1 MATFTQSEIAH
12 GGRDITPWETSAC
25 DRLTEQIRSI
35 STTSPHPAQPPAAGS
50 RPPTLEDALREAAIT
65 IQFNGKWFIEQ
76 DLAALIETALNA
88 ASSSSISADLNAT
101 VTLIEVIITY
111 CLLPPYSLLQTTK
124 FLAQT
129 YYNANRA
136 HKTKKLAEF
145 AWTTLQHILESHLGG
160 QCVVALMEI
169 VNCRDDT
176 YLESRTGYAVVAG
189 ALMIISERLVLK
201 QEVHRAIP
209 VPGLTELLDSL
220 WGTAVNGNDHLRELI
235 MEIVVTVLSDPKAVQ
250 ALDDQSSWEVL
261 LETVEPCVAMT
272 PNCKAALALVDCLTA
287 ITTHFEARQLPS
299 IAGLL
304 VDVDRP
310 LPENLSIGLLE
321 PWLRLA
327 PSKEWPRGFN
337 KQIKKLSAS
346 TNYIREL
353 NSLVDW
359 TVQVFENTEPKLPLP
374 EFSKELEHY
383 INMPGAKK
391 EATAELTK
399 GVIKMFMYSAQS
411 HSPVSKSERN
421 ELFEAICSV
430 ASRCIDATIFLF
442 QIRADVEYMTYFE
455 RPRPQQPSDENQLTP
470 IMLYDISAV
479 SLDPWYAAIASAFRT
494 PGREDW
500 EPYLYFLDHLP
511 SLLGNHTMFRTCHIQ
526 FVPTLGQTI
535 CDMLERGAY
544 PEPPAA
550 MELTKS
556 HVTVRLVQI
565 VTACL
570 SYNHILTKQ
579 EIVNLASTILGVAGS
594 RDYIV
599 SIPCIHALTICCYE
613 LPDLMSSFMN
623 DVIDKMSK
631 MVTQRYLAIHV
642 LLFLAGLSRLPE
654 LFRNFQTHD
663 YKKIF
668 GVCGSYLQSIRGSN
682 ALLERQQTPSSD
694 QSGSRTNEATADA
707 LPQYVYAL
715 AHHVIAFWYLALK
728 QDHRRGLKEF
738 ITSFLRYTTADGRE
752 VLEDQG
758 IVTLDFI
765 DRVDAEDTHVCENQ
779 EFEHDETDG
788 RLVTRQRLAGVMLI
802 TTETALRNSKTIIT
816 VRRPTGTTK
825 HIIPHAVRSESGRQM
840 TVALT
845 KDTTENDFVNI
856 VPDEWD
862 GKTYGRFYVPSFT
875 SPLGSYDIL
884 TLPEDDATVTRS
896 IQSFDRTSALDS
908 HKAGVIYVGEDQKT
922 EDEIFMNVQGSPDY
936 VTLIEELGTLR
947 RLKDATFNTQ
957 GLDRIDDADGQHAVV
972 WNNDVTEL
980 VYHITTLMP
989 NNEDVSLNTANKKR
1003 HIGNDFVN
1011 IIFNNSGLPFDFNTF
1026 PSQFSA
1032 VYIVITP
1039 SARTTFLQTRQT
1051 ASNASKK
1058 DIFYRVHVLTRPGY
1072 PAISSAAVEKVISGA
1087 SLPGYVRN
1095 LALNDCVF
1103 AQMWSQSLQAGEYAS
1118 SWRSR
1123 LEQIRR
1129 LRDRFS

>member
-1 MATFTQSEIAH
+1 MATLTQSEMAF
-12 GGRDITPWETSAC
+12 GGRDVAPRETSAC
-25 DRLTEQIRSI
+25 DRLTEQIRSLTTTAPR
-35 STTSPHPAQPPAAGS
+35 STQQITADS
-50 RPPTLEDALREAAIT
+50 RPQTLEDALRESAIT
-65 IQFNGKWFIEQ
+65 IRYNGKWFIEE
-76 DLAALIETALNA
+76 DLAALIKAALNA
-88 ASSSSISADLNAT
+88 ASSSSVSAELNAT
-101 VTLIEVIITY
+101 VNLVEVIITY
-111 CLLPPYSLLQTTK
+111 SVLPPCSLPQTTR

-136 HKTKKLAEF
+136 HKTRKLAEF
-145 AWTTLQHILESHLGG
+145 AWTTLKHILESHLGG

-169 VNCRDDT
+169 VNCRDDV
-176 YLESRTGYAVVAG
+176 YLESKIGYAVVAG
-189 ALMIISERLVLK
+189 ALMIISEKMVLK
-201 QEVHRAIP
+201 EEGHRTFPI
-209 VPGLTELLDSL
+209 PGLTELLDSL
-220 WGTAVNGNDHLRELI
+220 WGTAVNGNDNLRELI
-235 MEIVVTVLSDPKAVQ
+235 MEIVVTVLSDAKAVRE
-250 ALDDQSSWEVL
+250 LDAQSSWEVL

-272 PNCKAALALVDCLTA
+272 PNCKAALALVHCLTA
-287 ITTHFEARQLPS
+287 VTTHFEARLWPN

-310 LPENLSIGLLE
+310 LPEFLSIALLE
-321 PWLRLA
+321 PWLRLT
-327 PSKEWPRGFN
+327 PSKEWPRGLDN
-337 KQIKKLSAS
+337 LIKKLSSS
-346 TNYIREL
+346 TRYIREIRT
-353 NSLVDW
+353 LVDW
-359 TVQVFENTEPKLPLP
+359 TVQIFENTEPRRPLP
-374 EFSKELEHY
+374 EFAKELEHY
-383 INMPGAKK
+383 LNMPGAKK
-391 EATAELTK
+391 VATAEFTK
-399 GVIKMFMYSAQS
+399 GVVKMFIYSARS

-421 ELFEAICSV
+421 ELFKAICSV
-430 ASRCIDATIFLF
+430 ASRCVDATKFIF
-442 QIRADVEYMTYFE
+442 QIRADVENKTYFE
-455 RPRPQQPSDENQLTP
+455 RPLQQQVTDETQSRPT
-470 IMLYDISAV
+470 MLYDLSDLP
-479 SLDPWYAAIASAFRT
+479 LDSWYAAIASAFKT
-494 PGREDW
+494 PALEDW
-500 EPYLYFLDHLP
+500 EAYLYFLDHLP
-511 SLLGNHTMFRTCHIQ
+511 SLLGNHSMFERRDKFIT
-526 FVPTLGQTI
+526 TLGQTV

-544 PEPPAA
+544 PEPPQA

-556 HVTVRLVQI
+556 QVTVRLIRI

-570 SYNHILTKQ
+570 SYHRILTKQ
-579 EIVNLASTILGVAGS
+579 ENVSLASTILGVAGS

-654 LFRNFQTHD
+654 LFRNFKTHD

-668 GVCGSYLQSIRGSN
+668 GVCGSYLQSIRGSSV
-682 ALLERQQTPSSD
+682 LERQQTPSSD
-694 QSGSRTNEATADA
+694 HSSSRTNDETVDA

-728 QDHRRGLKEF
+728 PDHRRGLKEF
-738 ITSFLRYTTADGRE
+738 ITSFLRYTSTDGRD

-758 IVTLDFI
+758 LVTLDFI
-765 DRVDAEDTHVCENQ
+765 DRVDAEDTHLCENQ
-779 EFEHDETDG
+779 ELEHDEMDG
-788 RLVTRQRLAGVMLI
+788 RLVTRQRVAGVLFI

-825 HIIPHAVRSESGRQM
+825 HIIPHSENCESGEKM
-840 TVALT
+840 TISLT
-845 KDTTENDFVNI
+845 KDTNDNDFVNI
-856 VPDEWD
+856 VPDDWN

-884 TLPEDDATVTRS
+884 TLPEDNDAVTRA
-896 IQSFDRTSALDS
+896 IQGFDRTSALDS
-908 HKAGVIYVGEDQKT
+908 HKAGVIYIGEDQKT

-936 VTLIEELGTLR
+936 VELVEELGSLR

-957 GLDRIDDADGQHAVV
+957 GLDRGDDADGQHAVV

-980 VYHITTLMP
+980 VFHITTLMP
-989 NNEDVSLNTANKKR
+989 NNEHVALNTANKKR

-1011 IIFNNSGLPFDFNTF
+1011 IIFNNSGSPFDLNTF

-1039 SARTTFLQTRQT
+1039 SARTTFLQTRLATSQ
-1051 ASNASKK
+1051 ANKK
-1058 DIFYRVHVLTRPGY
+1058 DRFYRVNVLTRPGY

-1103 AQMWSQSLQAGEYAS
+1103 SQMWSQSLQAGEYAS